1 LEFRRVLFRSG
12 GGARGRFRWSWGLQ
26 GWGRPGTGAARA
38 GSGGGGRRGVE
49 ERRPDGGHVPGLAGE
64 PLADSGLVGLGDGA
78 LGGAED
84 RLALEDPVHVQRW
97 AGGLVAVA
105 VAVAVAVGR
114 AVVGRVG
121 GLPVPAEDGV
131 VVVVEVAPLGV
142 EFGPGGVGEVLAG
155 REVVA
160 FGAVVR
166 VVDFPEARCGHG
178 GLLSGWVGSAA
189 GPGRYTR
196 PGPP

>member
-1 LEFRRVLFRSG
+1 AV
-12 GGARGRFRWSWGLQ
+12 
-26 GWGRPGTGAARA
+26 
-38 GSGGGGRRGVE
+38 
-49 ERRPDGGHVPGLAGE
+49 
-64 PLADSGLVGLGDGA
+64 
-78 LGGAED
+78 GGAED
-84 RLALEDPVHVQRW
+84 GLAVEDPVHVQRW

-105 VAVAVAVGR
+105 VVVAVAVGR

-166 VVDFPEARCGHG
+166 VVDFPEARSEEHT
-178 GLLSGWVGSAA
+178 SE
-189 GPGRYTR
+189 
-196 PGPP
+196 